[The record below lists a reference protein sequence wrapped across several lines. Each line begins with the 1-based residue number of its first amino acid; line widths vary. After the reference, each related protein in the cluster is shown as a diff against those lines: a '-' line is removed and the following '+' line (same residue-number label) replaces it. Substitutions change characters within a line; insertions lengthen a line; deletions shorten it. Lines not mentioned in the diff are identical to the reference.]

1 MKKFLLFALVAMIGM
16 PVLAQDE
23 IGDDVTKYVI
33 NAGFEDDLT
42 FQADGSMKEAIK
54 TTYSLSDRSWAYEC
68 ADSTVYAR
76 PKSTS
81 SKTRPDGRKMEAVNG
96 FKGRVQGWTL
106 ETNGEYPK
114 CEWTYF
120 GTVPYAL
127 KNEAVCISD
136 DTNGYMTVPER
147 PTEFDGGEGF
157 LYLRAGWTN
166 QAIYKQVVK
175 LPCATYRLEYWTIN
189 LSPSATAVAK
199 DLSQITCRKDVF
211 KDEDGVGVMNTTW
224 TKHEFEFTPTAEFT
238 MQFGFQAA
246 DNTSNSN
253 PIVALDGIKLV
264 KIDEADEVQIRQS
277 DCWDLI
283 AEIEAYALD
292 SLADYAGIGTHWSD
306 VQGKWENAASSEDVE
321 ELKAVEAQLKELK
334 AKYQQAMLD
343 VVTLQNLINQAED
356 IRNSTDYPGKDALSA
371 AIDKASTTLE
381 EGDID
386 DIAAGITELRNAM
399 VEYYM
404 SQEGISEDNPV
415 DITEMFVM
423 HPWFIEK
430 SPTFAGGYWDFEH
443 ADEYTEGS
451 APSDTNTDGWYIG
464 QSGGDQRTNYIGGLT
479 CWNAW
484 NNNFSSV
491 SINQDISGLPQGFYK
506 VSAQMVTQDGL
517 VTDQHVFIKGQMG
530 TANSPVL
537 NPDNMSWDGGVYE
550 TLTTT
555 SFVVPGNTTVTI
567 GAWGTGGEGAA
578 GWFCVTNFRLL
589 YCGPAT
595 DEQVAEALAA
605 RIAEVNS
612 AIDGMHFAA
621 DKVAAKALVEEYNN
635 TKDMAKL
642 DEAATLAET
651 SEAKYDEI
659 MMEGKTIPTVEAGL
673 AEGTYGEAAPI
684 AQFALNYVN
693 NWIASAEATYTEVDN
708 QLNLVKNYVNN
719 YIPAYQNAEQV
730 LAETNNQT
738 AKDYLANTM
747 ASQKK
752 ALCEEMKDGAAVQEY
767 IDELNRVVNAV
778 NNQNSYE
785 ANPDATDY
793 TSFIRNPQAQ
803 SEAGWNL
810 FKGTGNNNTNVG
822 EYFNS
827 NDSQHRYFDSYNSE
841 KGALN
846 FYGYQEV
853 IGLPNGS
860 YKVKAAVRG
869 NGEGFFLFTSNG
881 GTAKADTTW
890 TEMPIQ
896 FFTHTDD
903 ETGEEVTDTVT
914 NYWGAIWQDADE
926 RFKDMLTDDP
936 DYYEVQGIANAHDS
950 QGFGWMWM
958 ELPEAEVKDHKL
970 VIGFST
976 DQARTGKAFTGNW
989 FSVTD
994 FTLTMTK
1001 KGDNSGWEGPI
1012 VDGIDE
1018 VVNSQSIAIDGIY
1031 TVTGARVNSL
1041 QKGLNI
1047 VVSNGKAMKVLV
1059 K

>member
-23 IGDDVTKYVI
+23 IGDDVTKYVA
-33 NAGFEDDLT
+33 NAGFDEDFT
-42 FQADGSMKEAIK
+42 WQVDGSTKQPIVKEYAHH
-54 TTYSLSDRSWAYEC
+54 RSVVLTAE
-68 ADSTVYAR
+68 DGSVYAR
-76 PKSTS
+76 GTGKRS
-81 SKTRPDGRKMEAVNG
+81 DGYEPAWNG
-96 FKGRVQGWTL
+96 FIGQLKGWEMV
-106 ETNGEYPK
+106 TNKPLHEPYSGDGM
-114 CEWTYF
+114 EWTYF
-120 GTVPYAL
+120 GCVPYDL
-127 KNEAVCISD
+127 GEHAVPIAD
-136 DTNGYMTVPER
+136 DGTTFLVVPEKV
-147 PTEFDGGEGF
+147 PSQPGDDNKGF
-157 LYLRAGWTN
+157 IYLRAGWGG
-166 QAIYKQVVK
+166 QAIYKQTVS
-175 LPCATYRLEYWTIN
+175 LPCAKYLLEYWTIN
-189 LSPSATAVAK
+189 INPDGTRGENLSRV
-199 DLSQITCRKDVF
+199 TCRRDEW
-211 KDEDGVGVMNTTW
+211 KDETGFTSTEW
-224 TKHEFEFTPTAEFT
+224 TKHEIEFTPTTDFT
-238 MQFGFQAA
+238 LEFGFK
-246 DNTSNSN
+246 SEGGSGGN
-253 PIVALDGIKLV
+253 PFLCIDGIKLT

-283 AEIEAYALD
+283 AEIRDYALD
-292 SLADYAGIGTHWSD
+292 SLADYAGIGTAWSEIEGD
-306 VQGKWENAASSEDVE
+306 WQDAASSENVE

-356 IRNSTDYPGKDALSA
+356 IMSSTDYPGKDALSA
-371 AIDKASTTLE
+371 AIDKAATTLE
-381 EGDID
+381 EGSID
-386 DIAAGITELRNAM
+386 DIAAAIGELKNA
-399 VEYYM
+399 VINYYM

-415 DITEMFVM
+415 DITSMFVM

-491 SINQDISGLPQGFYK
+491 SINQDITGLPQGFYK

-635 TKDMAKL
+635 TKNMAKL

-684 AQFALNYVN
+684 AQFALNYIN

-719 YIPAYQNAEQV
+719 YIPACQNAEQV

-890 TEMPIQ
+890 TEMPLQ